1 MENRSSITALQFAL
15 LAGGN
20 AIIIAY
26 TFIPIANTD
35 LVGLNTLYTLL
46 LSLAYILVMNMP
58 VLFIMTRFRNATV
71 NEMLNA
77 ITGKA
82 IGKILAALLALFFLM
97 NFTMVLS
104 ISVYYIK
111 SYLLPN
117 TPTWALITLT
127 MIPVIYTA
135 CKGSGTLARMAT
147 VIIPLLLF
155 TVAVFFIAGLD
166 KMQWTDLPSLTG
178 CTDFKSINKCA
189 FFSAS
194 RYSEILMMNMFC
206 RNLMKKS
213 SIVKTYAASVGIYI
227 IGIIFII
234 IPTLLTLGVPFA
246 KLQLNPYFIYCRQV
260 GQQGIFQKLQ
270 GVNIYFWYLGVLYK
284 LAIYLYMASSITA
297 GLCKKFPL
305 KPVTTVI
312 GGIMFIV
319 SNIPI
324 LYNIAIL
331 NVFAKT
337 MFVPLIIA
345 SVVFAIPLILLA
357 VSLIRKK
364 HIKSEIEKINMQI
377 EKEGVTDDFEM
388 PKTDELF
395 PKTETQRQ

>member
-1 MENRSSITALQFAL
+1 M
-15 LAGGN
+15 AGGN
-20 AIIIAY
+20 AIIVAY

-35 LVGLNTLYTLL
+35 IIGLNTVYTLL
-46 LSLAYILVMNMP
+46 LSLAYILIMNTP
-58 VLFIMTRFRNATV
+58 VLILMTRFRNATV
-71 NEMLNA
+71 NEMLDA

-82 IGKILAALLALFFLM
+82 LGKILAALLALFFLM
-97 NFTMVLS
+97 NFTVVLS

-111 SYLLPN
+111 SYLLPS
-117 TPTWALITLT
+117 TPTWALVTLT
-127 MIPVIYTA
+127 MAPVIYTA

-147 VIIPLLLF
+147 VIVPLLLF
-155 TVAVFFIAGLD
+155 TVAVFFVAGLD
-166 KMQWTDLPSLTG
+166 KMQWSDLPSLTG
-178 CTDFKSINKCA
+178 CTDFKSINKYA

-213 SIVKTYAASVGIYI
+213 SVVKTYAASVAIYL
-227 IGIIFII
+227 IGIIFIV

-260 GQQGIFQKLQ
+260 GQRGIFQKLQ

-312 GGIMFIV
+312 GVIMLIL
-319 SNIPI
+319 SNIPV
-324 LYNIAIL
+324 LYNIAII
-331 NVFAKT
+331 NAFAKT
-337 MFVPLIIA
+337 MTVPMIIA
-345 SVVFAIPLILLA
+345 SVVFAIPLILLF
-357 VSLIRKK
+357 VSLIRRK
-364 HIKSEIEKINMQI
+364 HVKSEIEKIDKKV
-377 EKEGVTDDFEM
+377 EEEGVSDDFEM
-388 PKTDELF
+388 PQTEDLF